1 LTDRLPAADLPNMVA
16 ALRAEGAE
24 MLTFTSNGVEILR
37 ADPRDTIP
45 AMEQPTGRTSNV
57 AMVVAGFVVGA
68 LVIGIIHLARPTS
81 TPASAPS
88 ASTAAQPPST
98 FSAADTAAAKAKLCT
113 TFQHAD
119 AAIGGTIN
127 APDGAEPGAAK
138 VNARAAVVSSALA
151 LTRAVGPVTPPDIA
165 KPANDLA
172 DAYSAYALT
181 AFAQGK
187 SDPSAVVN
195 ATAALRQACG

>member
-1 LTDRLPAADLPNMVA
+1 
-16 ALRAEGAE
+16 
-24 MLTFTSNGVEILR
+24 
-37 ADPRDTIP
+37 
-45 AMEQPTGRTSNV
+45 MEQPTRRTSNV

-68 LVIGIIHLARPTS
+68 LVIGIIHLARPAS
-81 TPASAPS
+81 TPASPPS
-88 ASTAAQPPST
+88 APTAAQPPPT
-98 FSAADTAAAKAKLCT
+98 VSAAETAAAKAQVCS

-127 APDGAEPGAAK
+127 APDGAEPSAARA
-138 VNARAAVVSSALA
+138 NARAAVVSSALA
-151 LTRAVGPVTPPDIA
+151 LTRAIGPVTPSDVA
-165 KPANDLA
+165 KPANDLT
-172 DAYSAYALT
+172 DAYLAYALT